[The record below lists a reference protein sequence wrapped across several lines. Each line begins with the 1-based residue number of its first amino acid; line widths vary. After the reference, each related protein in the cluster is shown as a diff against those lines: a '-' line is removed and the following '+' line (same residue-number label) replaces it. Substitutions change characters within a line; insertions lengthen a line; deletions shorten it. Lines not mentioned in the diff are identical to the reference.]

1 METIE
6 LKEERLQKVMAA
18 AGIASRRECEKIILA
33 GRVQVNGKV
42 VKELGTKVGA
52 KAFITVD
59 GKGLKKPS
67 KMYVLMYK
75 PRGVVTTMVDPQGRE
90 TVADLMTD
98 VPERLFPVGRLDYN
112 TEGLLLLTNDGELT
126 QKLTH
131 PHHEVNKTYDVTVPG
146 IVPQEKLDILRLG
159 VRLDDGLTAPAVVTL
174 IGYDTEKNLT
184 NFTMKIHEGRNR
196 QIRRM
201 CDFLGYPVRQ
211 LKRTHMANLNLE
223 GMHRGQYRELTQGE
237 LKELL
242 KVVGIK

>member
-1 METIE
+1 M
-6 LKEERLQKVMAA
+6 
-18 AGIASRRECEKIILA
+18 
-33 GRVQVNGKV
+33 
-42 VKELGTKVGA
+42 
-52 KAFITVD
+52 
-59 GKGLKKPS
+59 
-67 KMYVLMYK
+67 
-75 PRGVVTTMVDPQGRE
+75 
-90 TVADLMTD
+90 
-98 VPERLFPVGRLDYN
+98 
-112 TEGLLLLTNDGELT
+112 
-126 QKLTH
+126 
-131 PHHEVNKTYDVTVPG
+131 PG

-242 KVVGIK
+242 KVAGTNE